1 MCGHQKNVPREL
13 LVTSILGDTLAFLV
27 QRNQTA
33 HTAASVSKRAVRTDP
48 NAQSQNSLKLASP
61 SLKLTPGPNSMVMP
75 AAMLAREIAEGI
87 QRENRQRVAI
97 TPISNQSISQIPTQ
111 AATLLQQVCD
121 DWGTTS
127 LILNEYMEL
136 LKKWTESIQSL
147 ADPTDES
154 IFDSL
159 GTAYHTWMVQ
169 TPRSKVQDSSF
180 SSKLQGPSSKLQATK
195 STGKDMIFNCGSM
208 ENIHIHT
215 PRTTP
220 VLARLLMG
228 GYLKLHDPSSKRQ
241 APAPSTKLQ
250 EPSSKLQAPNFKL
263 HALQFT
269 L

>member
-1 MCGHQKNVPREL
+1 
-13 LVTSILGDTLAFLV
+13 
-27 QRNQTA
+27 
-33 HTAASVSKRAVRTDP
+33 
-48 NAQSQNSLKLASP
+48 
-61 SLKLTPGPNSMVMP
+61 MVMP

-97 TPISNQSISQIPTQ
+97 TPVPNKSISQILTQ
-111 AATLLQQVCD
+111 AVTLLHQVCD

-136 LKKWTESIQSL
+136 LKKWTETIQSL

-169 TPRSKVQDSSF
+169 ALRSKVQDSSS

-208 ENIHIHT
+208 ENMYIHT

-220 VLARLLMG
+220 VLALLLMG

-241 APAPSTKLQ
+241 APSASAKYQAPRTKLQ
-250 EPSSKLQAPNFKL
+250 APSSELQASSPTIHAVSSKPQAPSSPLYAPSSRLQAPSSKLQAPSSSSKL
-263 HALQFT
+263 QGPSSKLQFQVPRSK
-269 L
+269 LQAPSYREHWQRQDL